1 MCQEHE
7 CISRKKQCICEPA
20 IDNRLLSKNELLI
33 RLKEYKMNLESE
45 LDAVN
50 KNLESSAT
58 AEEGGD

>member
-7 CISRKKQCICEPA
+7 CTSREKQCICEHA

-33 RLKEYKMNLESE
+33 RLKEYKRNLESE

>member
-1 MCQEHE
+1 MCQEHA
-7 CISRKKQCICEPA
+7 CISRKKQCICEPI

-50 KNLESSAT
+50 KNLESSAA